1 MRSFARKFIV
11 TLIFLV
17 ITMSILVPN
26 SASIDNSQR
35 SQMKGLYEKSGN
47 NHSNSTSREISTN
60 GNDTTTDS
68 NETQTSETSEPS
80 ESNTSD
86 SETSTEHTDPP
97 EPPEPPETTEPETS
111 TEHTETSSQ
120 DAKFKLEVNAQKE
133 SAQIQSEVERAGI
146 KEKFEAKVEFSSQ
159 PVIEVQYQSGSGFQ
173 DLESEMKLKI
183 SSLVEFTDIDSDG
196 KIGTSDSIL
205 QEISLKDLGFKD
217 LVFSQVD
224 IGNGTIDNVIVAE
237 STDGVFLIR
246 FHIVGQFATLGAIS
260 LKPTAIK
267 FDLELQSFPFIS
279 NTSLI
284 AIRFS
289 AESSF
294 EIKQEDSNRV
304 GMDQNNP
311 TYFSWMNTAK
321 IDQQDRNVT
330 TNIDFQ
336 SGNSV
341 NIDLIYPQGSQIIHD
356 PELGVHADLVYAST
370 IASSLATQ
378 STTSNPI
385 VSIPYGNNVI
395 PVTENLVPKASVQ
408 SSLPALFISSL
419 IFVLI
424 PILRWRKD

>member
-11 TLIFLV
+11 ILIFLV

-35 SQMKGLYEKSGN
+35 SQTKGLYEKGGN

-68 NETQTSETSEPS
+68 NETQTSETSESS

-86 SETSTEHTDPP
+86 SETSTETT
-97 EPPEPPETTEPETS
+97 EPPETTEPETS
-111 TEHTETSSQ
+111 TENTKTLNQ

-146 KEKFEAKVEFSSQ
+146 KEKFEAQVEFSSQ
-159 PVIEVQYQSGSGFQ
+159 PVIEVRYKSGGSFQ

-183 SSLVEFTDIDSDG
+183 SSLVEFTDTDSNG

-205 QEISLKDLGFKD
+205 QEINLKDLGFKD

-224 IGNGTIDNVIVAE
+224 IGNGTIDNIIVAE

-279 NTSLI
+279 TTSLI

-304 GMDQNNP
+304 GMAQNNP

-385 VSIPYGNNVI
+385 ISIPYGNEVI
-395 PVTENLVPKASVQ
+395 PVTENLVPKASFQ
-408 SSLPALFISSL
+408 SSLPTLFISSL

-424 PILRWRKD
+424 PILRRRKD